1 MKKKRVLGI
10 IAILLA
16 LVITVCAV
24 MVLTKEKAD
33 YSLLKTADAEEPVY
47 EGGDLP
53 ESGTITL
60 GASGALQLDYSA
72 ENHIFYIRDTDKG
85 TVFSTGASAD
95 YYVSENAELSDAD
108 RFMLCQVSC
117 TDFGGNSDAFTSAGT
132 ACSISGERLKNG
144 AALKLYFDEYQIGFK
159 VEVWL
164 NEYGLRARV
173 PESSITEDG
182 VYGVTAIALFP
193 LLGSA
198 IDSDSSYAVY
208 PDGSGSI
215 CRLTAEGKPEN
226 PVTTSVYFNSS
237 FDLDE
242 VEENSLLGNLNA
254 LMPVYSICRGET
266 AVAAYVTEGDG
277 NSFVTLSPST
287 STYGLNRM
295 YMSCRYRKQY
305 SYISPSDVEIN
316 EVERKRSAGD
326 FSVQYIF
333 LSKDQNGEITYGNM
347 AAALREFM
355 LKTERLTQSAESGRV
370 NLQLIMGTKK
380 NTSMSKSFQSLTTF
394 GQAKEIANAV
404 TESDTEYLRLFL
416 LGWQKNGYGLNP
428 AGDKVSLALGG
439 KSELSDLNKWAA
451 DKNIGLYLV
460 NDYVYAQK
468 GGSNFNKNSQAA
480 YNEASQPITNSDT
493 SEFLLNPLLELKKL
507 TENRLDYLS
516 DINTAG
522 IAFDKIGTFL
532 YDDYQKGKTV
542 TRKQCAEAF
551 SAMLTAVKEKEMSAA
566 AQGGNAYVL
575 KYADYIYD
583 LPERNSEY
591 SGFSESIPFYQMIVH
606 GVKSYCGTVPGNMA
620 ADYQTEKLKWIEYG
634 SEPYFV
640 LTYESSERLK
650 DTYVTEAF
658 ATEYT
663 AQLER
668 IKDCIEEFKGE
679 LNFTATRT
687 MTDHRKLDEDLV
699 RVTYSDGHI
708 IYINYGD
715 TERTVEGVTVKAKDY
730 TVAKGGN
737 AQ

>member
-1 MKKKRVLGI
+1 MKKKKVLGI
-10 IAILLA
+10 IAVGLA
-16 LVITVCAV
+16 LALAVCAV

-33 YSLLKTADAEEPVY
+33 YSLLKTADAEAPVY
-47 EGGDLP
+47 EGGALP
-53 ESGTITL
+53 ESGTVTL
-60 GASGALQLDYSA
+60 AESGGLRLDYAA
-72 ENHIFYIRDTDKG
+72 ENHLFYICDTEKG
-85 TVFSTGASAD
+85 TVFSTGVPAD
-95 YYVSENAELSDAD
+95 YYENGNTVLSDAE
-108 RFMLCQVSC
+108 RFPLCQVSY
-117 TDFGGNSDAFTSAGT
+117 TDFGGSSDVFTSAST
-132 ACSISGERLKNG
+132 ACEISGERLKSG
-144 AALKLYFDEYQIGFK
+144 AALNVYFEAYQIGFTI
-159 VEVWL
+159 EVWL

-173 PESSITEDG
+173 PESSIKEDG
-182 VYGVTAIALFP
+182 VYGVTAVALFP
-193 LLGSA
+193 LLGA
-198 IDSDSSYAVY
+198 AVDSEGSYAVY
-208 PDGSGSI
+208 PDGSGSL
-215 CRLTAEGKPEN
+215 CRLTADEKPEN
-226 PVTTSVYFNSS
+226 PVSTSVYFPST

-242 VEENSLLGNLNA
+242 VEENFLLGNLNA
-254 LMPVYSICRGET
+254 LLPVYGISRGDT

-287 STYGLNRM
+287 ATYGLNRM

-316 EVERKRSAGD
+316 EVERRRSAGD

-333 LSKDQNGEITYGNM
+333 LSKNQNGEITYGNL
-347 AAALREFM
+347 AAALRDFM
-355 LKTERLTQSAESGRV
+355 LKTGRLTPTAEDGRV

-394 GQAKEIANAV
+394 RQAREIVNAV
-404 TESDTEYLRLFL
+404 TDSEQDSLRLFL

-428 AGDKVSLALGG
+428 AGDKVSSALGG
-439 KSELSDLNKWAA
+439 KSELKSLNAWAA
-451 DKNIGLYLV
+451 DKKIGLYLV
-460 NDYVYAQK
+460 NDSVYAQK

-493 SEFLLNPLLELKKL
+493 TEFLLNPLLELKKL
-507 TENRLDYLS
+507 TDQRLDYVSGL
-516 DINTAG
+516 NAAG

-532 YDDYQKGKTV
+532 YDDYQSGKTV

-551 SAMLTAVKEKEMSAA
+551 SSMLSAVGQKEMSAA

-575 KYADYIYD
+575 KYADYLYD

-591 SGFSESIPFYQMIVH
+591 SGFSEAIPFYQMIVH
-606 GVKSYCGTVPGNMA
+606 GIKGYCGTVPGNMA

-640 LTYESSERLK
+640 LTYESSEKLK
-650 DTYVTEAF
+650 ETFVTGAF

-668 IKDCIEEFKGE
+668 IRSCIDEWKNQLG
-679 LNFTATRT
+679 FTATQT
-687 MTDHRKLDEDLV
+687 MTDHRKIDEDLV
-699 RVTYSDGHI
+699 CVTYSDGHR

-715 TERTVEGVTVKAKDY
+715 TERTAEGVSVGARDY
-730 TVAKGGN
+730 TVVEGGS